1 MEKHHFLRL
10 AGRIL
15 GTTALIM
22 LAVFL
27 FGYLLHWTQPAQYS
41 NGFFIAGAIM
51 IVLGVFS
58 VAGGFVQR
66 ANFGIVYSESA
77 GQADIEKRN
86 QRMAEDITQR
96 YGSLI
101 FLVVTGL
108 LLVLISIWIG
118 QFFISG

>member
-1 MEKHHFLRL
+1 MGKHHFLRL
-10 AGRIL
+10 AGKIL
-15 GTTALIM
+15 GTTALIA

-27 FGYLLHWTQPAQYS
+27 VGYLLHWTQPVQYS
-41 NGFFIAGAIM
+41 NGFFTAGAIM

-66 ANFGIVYSESA
+66 ANFDIVYAESA
-77 GQADIEKRN
+77 GQADISERN
-86 QRMAEDITQR
+86 QRMAADVTQR

-108 LLVLISIWIG
+108 LLILMAVGFG
-118 QFFISG
+118 QLATPA